1 MPDPQLRRLQV
12 EQFMRR
18 PHSFRFAAGADVVDN
33 ESRDL
38 VRDLAVD
45 TSGDCLYGDGEE
57 VRAAGA
63 PLNHPDAGQEDH
75 VPPDYRVGAEEDDGG
90 SSV

>member
-1 MPDPQLRRLQV
+1 
-12 EQFMRR
+12 MRVT
-18 PHSFRFAAGADVVDN
+18 HSFWVAAGADVVDD

-38 VRDLAVD
+38 VWNLAVD
-45 TSGDCLYGDGEE
+45 TSGDGLYGDGEE

-90 SSV
+90 STV